1 MRFLL
6 RRTAPLLFILAGT
19 AHAEDWPGWRGPRGD
34 GSSRETR
41 VPLNWSATENIRW
54 KTAIQGRGYSS
65 PIVSGGCIFLTTC
78 LENEKKRVLLCL
90 DRCNGKILWQRV
102 VVTAD
107 LEEKHGLNSY
117 ASSTPATDG
126 KYVWVPF
133 LSRPNIQLACYDCD
147 GNLKWMK
154 SPGEFHSK
162 HGFCSCPVLY
172 KNMVILNCDQ
182 DAVAY
187 IVALDKATGEERWR
201 ADRPNR
207 TRSYCTPLIVTAAG
221 KHQLVL
227 SGSKCV
233 ASYDPDTGKQL
244 WIIAGPT
251 EQFVASMVY
260 LDDVLF
266 LTAGF
271 PTYHLLAIR
280 PDGAGNVTNTHVLWH
295 KTKGAGYVP
304 SPVASGKWFF
314 VVTDD
319 GIASCWEAKTGTRQW
334 MERLGNHHS
343 ASPVASAGHLFFTDD
358 AGVTYVLKP
367 GKKMEEVSR
376 NALGEECFAS
386 PAVAHGQLF
395 IRTVKHLWCIGR

>member
-1 MRFLL
+1 MRSLFL
-6 RRTAPLLFILAGT
+6 RTVPLVFIVFT
-19 AHAEDWPGWRGPRGD
+19 ARAEDWPGWRGPRGD
-34 GSSRETR
+34 GTSREMD
-41 VPLNWSATENIRW
+41 VPLRWSATENIRW
-54 KTAIQGRGYSS
+54 KTPIPGRGYSS
-65 PIVSGGCIFLTTC
+65 PIVSGDRIFLTTC
-78 LENEKKRVLLCL
+78 LEKEKKRVLLCL
-90 DRCNGKILWQRV
+90 DRRDGKILWQRV

-133 LSRPNIQLACYDCD
+133 LSRPSVQLACYDFD
-147 GNLKWMK
+147 GNLKWIK

-162 HGFCSCPVLY
+162 HGFCSCPVLC
-172 KNMVILNCDQ
+172 KDMVILTCDQ

-187 IVALDKATGEERWR
+187 IVAFDKSTGEERWR

-207 TRSYCTPLIVTAAG
+207 TRSYCTPLIVNAAG
-221 KHQLVL
+221 KNQLVL

-244 WIIAGPT
+244 WIIDGPT

-280 PDGAGNVTNTHVLWH
+280 PDGAGNVTDTHVLWH

-304 SPVASGKWFF
+304 SPVAFGKWFF

-319 GIASCWEAKTGTRQW
+319 GIASCWEVKSGTRNW
-334 MERLGNHHS
+334 MERLGSHHS
-343 ASPVASAGHLFFTDD
+343 ASPVAAAGHLFFTDD

-367 GKKMEEVSR
+367 GTKFEEVSR
-376 NALGEECFAS
+376 NSLGEECFPS
-386 PAVAHGQLF
+386 PAVARGQLF
-395 IRTVKHLWCIGR
+395 IRTVNHLWCIGK